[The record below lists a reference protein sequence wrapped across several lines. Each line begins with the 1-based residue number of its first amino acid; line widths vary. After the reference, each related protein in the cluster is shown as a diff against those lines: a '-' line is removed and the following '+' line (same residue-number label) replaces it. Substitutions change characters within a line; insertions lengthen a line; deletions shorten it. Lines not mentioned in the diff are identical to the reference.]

1 MRHKK
6 PSRAYKSRAFF
17 ILLLLNLTLVA
28 CDNKDSSKSQTVAA
42 NKANKK
48 TAQASDNTVNII
60 TPYVRAM
67 PPGQKITTAF
77 LQIENTSDSAKSLIA
92 AKSDVSEFTELHA
105 HTMENGMM
113 KMGQVKNIDIP
124 AKSTIALETGGYHI
138 MLINLKKD
146 LQVGQ
151 KVKITLIFKDGSN
164 IAIHPEVK
172 RDL

>member
-1 MRHKK
+1 M
-6 PSRAYKSRAFF
+6 
-17 ILLLLNLTLVA
+17 A
-28 CDNKDSSKSQTVAA
+28 CDNKDSSKNQTVA
-42 NKANKK
+42 ANKK
-48 TAQASDNTVNII
+48 TAQASDGTVNII
-60 TPYVRAM
+60 APYVRAM

-113 KMGQVKNIDIP
+113 KMGQVEKIDIP

-151 KVKITLIFKDGSN
+151 KVEITLIFKDGSN
-164 IAIHPEVK
+164 IVIHPEVK